1 MATVI
6 GKTSDTIE
14 ALIANLVETI
24 TVVDGNL
31 IVTEH
36 DGTII
41 NVGGVGGPNSVARVV
56 YTAGAYPARPTNA
69 LYVEWVGPTT
79 PVAMTSKD
87 TWVQSG

>member
-24 TVVDGNL
+24 AVVDGNL

-36 DGTII
+36 DGTTI
-41 NVGGVGGPNSVARVV
+41 NVGGVGGPNSVMRVF
-56 YTAGAYPARPTNA
+56 YTSGAYPARPAGA
-69 LYVEWVGPTT
+69 LCVEWIGPTQ
-79 PVAMTSKD
+79 PPNMTNKD
-87 TWVQSG
+87 TWVQAG